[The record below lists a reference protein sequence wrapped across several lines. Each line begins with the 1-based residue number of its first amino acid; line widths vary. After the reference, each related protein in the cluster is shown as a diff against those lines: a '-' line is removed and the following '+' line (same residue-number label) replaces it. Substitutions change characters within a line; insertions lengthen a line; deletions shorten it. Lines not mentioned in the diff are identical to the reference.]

1 MHVTKWGEYG
11 ILCSLFLA
19 SRSES
24 SDSISATE
32 IAESQAIPLQY
43 THQIL
48 LRLRR
53 GGIITSERG
62 PKGGFHLRHAPEEI
76 NLKQILEAS
85 EGDTFEIICDSKPPY
100 GELCGKEHHC
110 ALSGLWHELK
120 IAIDNVLESKT
131 LAELLKEHEFFP
143 EDAISALVSIK
154 SRPKPTSLS

>member
-1 MHVTKWGEYG
+1 
-11 ILCSLFLA
+11 
-19 SRSES
+19 
-24 SDSISATE
+24 
-32 IAESQAIPLQY
+32 
-43 THQIL
+43 
-48 LRLRR
+48 
-53 GGIITSERG
+53 
-62 PKGGFHLRHAPEEI
+62 
-76 NLKQILEAS
+76 LKQILEAS